1 MAANGSRTGDVQA
14 QGLVALRRSLFFVSW
29 PFFIL
34 YLLLP
39 VYGQEIGATALE
51 IGLFFSAFSLMTV
64 LMRPLLGWALD
75 RFGRRPFLFAG
86 LAGYAAT
93 WATFAFIDQVW
104 GIVAARILQ
113 GISSSFLWLAAYA
126 IVADLSGE
134 GARGRAFGS
143 VAQASSQGAIVG
155 TFVGFAL
162 LSAGL
167 ELGGERY
174 HLGSWQLLFL
184 GYSLTSLAALWVA
197 LRRLPETNP
206 RPSQATDR
214 PGRPAG
220 AIRWSR
226 PWLLLLLVTL
236 VTGASWAMV
245 SPVLIVFLQ
254 DNLGVGIDVLSWAFL
269 PTGLV
274 WALLPTYLGRLADRF
289 GRKPMMILGLGMAAV
304 SSFVIPALSSVAAF
318 ALVWALQALCYA
330 AGDPAE
336 QALVA
341 DLTEGNRRGQ
351 AYGLYAM
358 AADLGATIGPI
369 GGAWLY
375 QAVSP
380 GAPFFANGIVLVLCA
395 AVLAIWLRVPAVAL
409 DAGQAETSGKSAE

>member
-1 MAANGSRTGDVQA
+1 MSSNVRSDQTK
-14 QGLVALRRSLFFVSW
+14 GLAALRRSLFFVSW
-29 PFFIL
+29 PFFII

-39 VYGQEIGATALE
+39 VYGKEIGASAVE

-64 LMRPLLGWALD
+64 LMRPLVGWALD
-75 RFGRRPFLFAG
+75 RLGRRPFFVIG

-93 WATFAFIDQVW
+93 WASFAFIDQVW

-113 GISSSFLWLAAYA
+113 GVSSSFVWLTAYT

-134 GARGRAFGS
+134 GTRGRAFGS

-155 TFVGFAL
+155 TFVGFTL
-162 LSAGL
+162 LNARLS
-167 ELGGERY
+167 LGGQVY
-174 HLGSWQLLFL
+174 HVGSWQILFL
-184 GYSLTSLAALWVA
+184 GYGLTSLAAVLVA

-206 RPSQATDR
+206 RGTQTANRS
-214 PGRPAG
+214 
-220 AIRWSR
+220 IVWSR

-269 PTGLV
+269 PAGLV

-289 GRKPMMILGLGMAAV
+289 GRKPVMILGLVMAAV
-304 SSFVIPALSSVAAF
+304 SSVVIPALSSVAAF
-318 ALVWALQALCYA
+318 AVLWALQALCYA

-341 DLTEGNRRGQ
+341 DLTGSDRRGR

-358 AADLGATIGPI
+358 AADLGATIGPV

-375 QAVSP
+375 QTIGP
-380 GAPFFANGIVLVLCA
+380 RAPFFANGIVLALCA
-395 AVLAIWLRVPAVAL
+395 GVLGVWLRVPAVSL
-409 DAGQAETSGKSAE
+409 NAGEAEAFGDRASEKG

>member
-1 MAANGSRTGDVQA
+1 MSSNVRRDQLK
-14 QGLVALRRSLFFVSW
+14 GLAALRRSLFFVSW
-29 PFFIL
+29 PFFII

-39 VYGQEIGATALE
+39 VYGKEIGATAVE

-64 LMRPLLGWALD
+64 LMRPLVGWALD
-75 RFGRRPFLFAG
+75 RFGRRPFFVVG

-93 WATFAFIDQVW
+93 WISFAFIDQVW
-104 GIVAARILQ
+104 GIILARILQ
-113 GISSSFLWLAAYA
+113 GVSSSFVWLTVYT

-143 VAQASSQGAIVG
+143 VAQAESQGSIVG
-155 TFVGFAL
+155 AFVGFAL
-162 LSAGL
+162 LNARLSLRGQV
-167 ELGGERY
+167 Y
-174 HLGSWQLLFL
+174 HVGSWQILFL
-184 GYSLTSLAALWVA
+184 GYGLTSLAAALVA

-206 RPSQATDR
+206 RTTQTPNR
-214 PGRPAG
+214 P
-220 AIRWSR
+220 IVWSR

-269 PTGLV
+269 PAGLV
-274 WALLPTYLGRLADRF
+274 WALLPAYLGRLADRF
-289 GRKPMMILGLGMAAV
+289 GRKPVMILGLVMAAV
-304 SSFVIPALSSVAAF
+304 SSVVIPALSSVAAF
-318 ALVWALQALCYA
+318 AVLWALQALCYA

-341 DLTEGNRRGQ
+341 DLTGSDRRGR

-358 AADLGATIGPI
+358 AADLGATIGPV

-375 QAVSP
+375 QTVGP
-380 GAPFFANGIVLVLCA
+380 QAPFFANGIVLALCA
-395 AVLAIWLRVPAVAL
+395 GVLGVWLRVPAVSLSAL
-409 DAGQAETSGKSAE
+409 SDQRGSDQGISDA